1 MPSRADIYFSERMNK
16 LVDITNLTLGY
27 EGKPNVLTDVSFSI
41 SPDDFLGIIGPN
53 GGGKTTLLK
62 AILGLIEPRSGSIT
76 YYDGGVRTGS
86 LNIGYL
92 PQINRIDKKFPISV
106 SQVIL
111 SGLTPGKNIWRRY
124 SSKERLKVAEVAERL
139 GIEELLP
146 RAVGELSG
154 GQLQRVL
161 LGRAIVDNPKLII
174 LDEPSTYVD
183 KLFETNFYKLLGDIN
198 KEIAI
203 VLVSHDVGTIISQVK
218 NIACVNKGL
227 HYHAGTDISQ
237 EWLLNAYDSCPIE
250 ILGHGSLPHRVL
262 LDHEH
267 MHHDHSRQEPPVH
280 PPSRGKH
287 DAPPRV

>member
-1 MPSRADIYFSERMNK
+1 MNK

-76 YYDGGVRTGS
+76 YYDGEARTGS

-124 SSKERLKVAEVAERL
+124 SSKERQKVVEVAGRL

-146 RAVGELSG
+146 RAIGELSG

-267 MHHDHSRQEPPVH
+267 MHHDHVRQEPPVH
-280 PPSRGKH
+280 PAHGEH

>member
-1 MPSRADIYFSERMNK
+1 MNK

-27 EGKPNVLTDVSFSI
+27 EGKPNVLTGVSFSI

-76 YYDGGVRTGS
+76 YYDGEARTGS

-124 SSKERLKVAEVAERL
+124 SSKERQKVVEVAGRL

-146 RAVGELSG
+146 RAIGELSG

-280 PPSRGKH
+280 PAHGEH

>member
-1 MPSRADIYFSERMNK
+1 MNK

-76 YYDGGVRTGS
+76 YYDGEARTGS

-124 SSKERLKVAEVAERL
+124 SSKERQKVVEVAGRL
-139 GIEELLP
+139 GIEELLS
-146 RAVGELSG
+146 RAIGELSG

-267 MHHDHSRQEPPVH
+267 MHHDHARQEPPVH
-280 PPSRGKH
+280 PAHGEH
-287 DAPPRV
+287 DVTPRI